1 MIGAAYEKE
10 ISGSSWGGVGRTQPD
25 LATACGTF
33 TGIGNLCDTHVGDT
47 DRLYRFAESRGT
59 QPID

>member
-10 ISGSSWGGVGRTQPD
+10 NFGSSWGRIRRTQPD

-33 TGIGNLCDTHVGDT
+33 IGSGYHIDTIVGDP
-47 DRLYRFAESRGT
+47 DRLNRFA
-59 QPID
+59 

>member
-33 TGIGNLCDTHVGDT
+33 IGSGYRTDTIVGDP
-47 DRLYRFAESRGT
+47 DRRYRFA
-59 QPID
+59 

>member
-25 LATACGTF
+25 LAAACGTF
-33 TGIGNLCDTHVGDT
+33 TGSGDPCDPDVGDT
-47 DRLYRFAESRGT
+47 DRFNRFAESKGV
-59 QPID
+59 